1 MGGQFGGLVSQQSGH
16 HLQPDPT
23 VQTAG
28 RIGVSG
34 HVGENGFVD
43 AADVPDGF
51 QINIEPVISDE
62 GKSEVVFLQDLDPFF
77 QNDRGI
83 TDPRFPSGV
92 VNVVPVGGLTLS
104 RQ

>member
-1 MGGQFGGLVSQQSGH
+1 MSQQSGH
-16 HLQPDPT
+16 HLQPDPS

-34 HVGENGFVD
+34 HVGEDGFIN

-51 QINIEPVISDE
+51 QINIEFVVSDE
-62 GKSEVVFLQDLDPFF
+62 GKSEIILLQDLDPFF